1 MFEPILRPLVDPGP
15 DDRGCWNTALV
26 EYAIP
31 SLKPD
36 DVFVDIGC
44 NVGGASYAA
53 WLAGSRSIWAYEA
66 CPANYAIGKQNV
78 DRMEGAQL
86 FHLAVVGAGRPKW
99 LPFPVG
105 NDSFFL
111 PDHPPQ
117 MVSTTT
123 LDEIL
128 AIINKPVRFLKID
141 CEGSEWEI
149 FYTATKLDQIQEIK
163 GEYHQPCPNWYA
175 LQQDFALPA
184 YDRRVLATYL
194 NDWGFDTTFDEPPA
208 DKNGPHGTQILSG
221 LFHAWR

>member
-1 MFEPILRPLVDPGP
+1 
-15 DDRGCWNTALV
+15 
-26 EYAIP
+26 
-31 SLKPD
+31 
-36 DVFVDIGC
+36 
-44 NVGGASYAA
+44 
-53 WLAGSRSIWAYEA
+53 
-66 CPANYAIGKQNV
+66 
-78 DRMEGAQL
+78 
-86 FHLAVVGAGRPKW
+86 
-99 LPFPVG
+99 
-105 NDSFFL
+105 
-111 PDHPPQ
+111 

-175 LQQDFALPA
+175 LQQDAALPA